1 MSLRLQ
7 LLAFGSLTLVLP
19 WAGLRFV
26 KEMEATQRLGLE
38 ASLLASARTVAAA
51 LDAELPGASEARPS
65 SGTGTIYAQP
75 LAAAPRVDG
84 FRDDWAQA
92 IDLGAALDGGHSYW
106 VGTDERYAYL
116 FLAARDENRVYQSG
130 PDRQPYGDRL
140 VLRLATPARE
150 ARWLL
155 LMTSAPGVL
164 RAQQTLPGLFAPT
177 ARYEDRVF
185 GAWRETPTGY
195 SVEVRVPLEL
205 LGGVLGLALID
216 VDTMG
221 NEYRVTTSA
230 TWPLAE
236 EPALFRYQRAE
247 LQRMLA
253 PFSRAGDRFRV
264 LDADG
269 WVLSE
274 AGNVAAAMVVAPS
287 NDDLATQFFRA
298 LLRRDDPPYAELER
312 PIGHLGDAR
321 LQSVLAGRD
330 ATAWFRRGPDGG
342 AIVAAAVPIG
352 GDNGVRGA
360 VLLEQASD
368 AILLLADQALL
379 RLMTFTVLASIVAA
393 VGLLSFATWLSLRV
407 RRLARAAE
415 SALGPKGEIET
426 RLPGARARDEIG
438 DLSRSFTD
446 LLKRLRE
453 HTQYLRTLTSKLSHE
468 LRTPLAIMTTSL
480 DNLEQER
487 DAGASAAYLQR
498 LRDGS
503 ARLDA
508 IVVAM
513 SEATRIEQ
521 AIGDSETEE
530 FELDD
535 LLQACCSAYGD
546 VYSNVRIVYRC
557 TAEVTTVRGSKDLL
571 AQLLDKLVDNAV
583 GFSPAGADVAV
594 ELSAKDGELCL
605 AVTNRGSRLPDAM
618 RDELFESLVSFRE
631 SSPTG
636 RPHLGLGLYVVA
648 LITAFHAGR
657 AEADNLADGSGVV
670 FKIWLPR
677 AGARA

>member
-26 KEMEATQRLGLE
+26 QEMETTQRLGLE
-38 ASLLASARTVAAA
+38 ASLLASARTVAAV
-51 LDAELPGASEARPS
+51 LDADLAATAAASS
-65 SGTGTIYAQP
+65 SGAATIYAQP

-84 FRDDWAQA
+84 FRDDWSQA
-92 IDLGAALDGGHSYW
+92 IDLGAELDSGHGYW

-116 FLAARDENRVYQSG
+116 FFDVRDEDRVYQSG
-130 PDRQPYGDRL
+130 PGRQPYGDRI
-140 VLRLATPARE
+140 VLRVATPAGE
-150 ARWLL
+150 PRWLL
-155 LMTSAPGVL
+155 LITSAPGVL
-164 RAQQTLPGLFAPT
+164 RAQLTTPGLFAPLGQF
-177 ARYEDRVF
+177 EDRVF
-185 GAWRETPTGY
+185 GAWRETPDGY
-195 SVEVRVPLEL
+195 SVEVRAPLEL
-205 LGGVLGLALID
+205 LGGVLGIAVID
-216 VDTMG
+216 VDAVG
-221 NEYRVTTSA
+221 DDYRVTTST
-230 TWPLAE
+230 TWPLTE
-236 EPALFRYQRAE
+236 TPSVFRYQPAE
-247 LQRMLA
+247 LKRALA

-274 AGNVAAAMVVAPS
+274 AGNVAAAMIVPPN
-287 NDDLATQFFRA
+287 NDDLATRFFRA
-298 LLRRDDPPYAELER
+298 LLRREDPLYTELER
-312 PIGHLGDAR
+312 PIGHLGDLR
-321 LQSVLAGRD
+321 LRSVLEGEE
-330 ATAWFRRGPDGG
+330 ATAWFRRGPEGS
-342 AIVAAAVPIG
+342 AIVAAAVPIVAA
-352 GDNGVRGA
+352 DGVRGA

-368 AILLLADQALL
+368 AILSLADQALL
-379 RLMTFTVLASIVAA
+379 RLMSFTVLASIVAA
-393 VGLLSFATWLSLRV
+393 VGLLSFATWLSFRV

-415 SALGPKGEIET
+415 FALGPKGEIET

-438 DLSRSFTD
+438 DLSRSFSD

-487 DAGASAAYLQR
+487 DAAAAAQYLQR

-503 ARLDA
+503 VRLDA

-521 AIGDSETEE
+521 AIGESETEQ
-530 FELDD
+530 FELDS
-535 LLQACCSAYGD
+535 LLRDCCGAYRD
-546 VYSNVRIVYRC
+546 VYPEVRIVYRLS
-557 TAEVTTVRGSKDLL
+557 TDASTVRGSKDLL

-583 GFSPAGADVAV
+583 GFSPVGAEVGV
-594 ELSAKDGELCL
+594 ELSANGDELCL
-605 AVTNRGSRLPDAM
+605 AVENRGSRLPEAM
-618 RDELFESLVSFRE
+618 RDELFQSLVSFRE
-631 SSPTG
+631 SSTSG

-648 LITAFHAGR
+648 LITEFHAGR
-657 AEADNLADGSGVV
+657 AEAENLPDAAGVV

-677 AGARA
+677 VKRRR